1 MNQIVPERGGPSRPT
16 LGPALPH
23 LDPSHAWVLG
33 LVVEPDGSLAG
44 PGLSAW
50 SAWAECSCPDYCER
64 DHANE

>member
-1 MNQIVPERGGPSRPT
+1 MNQIVQERGEPSRPT
-16 LGPALPH
+16 LGLH

-33 LVVEPDGSLAG
+33 LVVEPDGSVAG